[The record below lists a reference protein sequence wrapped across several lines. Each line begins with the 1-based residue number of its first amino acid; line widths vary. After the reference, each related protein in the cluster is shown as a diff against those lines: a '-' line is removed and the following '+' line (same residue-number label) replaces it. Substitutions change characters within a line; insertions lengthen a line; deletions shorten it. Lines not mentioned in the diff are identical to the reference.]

1 MNLFLHILPLF
12 LRLSFGI
19 PGLAFHDVELVQTH
33 QLVVEQDVNEQRF
46 EVYTSE
52 PAVIQL
58 IRKLETEEKGVEF
71 FDLSFVQKFEESSFF
86 ILLESSLA
94 YSDFR
99 KNLNRPYLYDLFHTW
114 KVDLG

>member
-1 MNLFLHILPLF
+1 MNLILHILPLF

-19 PGLAFHDVELVQTH
+19 PGLAFYDVELTQAQ
-33 QLVVEQDVNEQRF
+33 QLVVEQDVNEKRF
-46 EVYTSE
+46 EVYSSE

-71 FDLSFVQKFEESSFF
+71 FDLSFDEKFEESSFF
-86 ILLESSLA
+86 IVLDSSLA

-114 KVDLG
+114 KIDLG